1 MRLNRI
7 LGLMFALAILMPA
20 QQGTVQNAAL
30 YQPAIFPGVGL
41 VGYVVPNTLLV
52 GDFGYILSTGYANTI
67 SPRMLAVLS
76 YSAGET
82 IATLGSTPVAPP
94 VTATLSIRPAGSNT
108 AIPVT
113 VTNAVAGAI
122 TFVVPAAVPLGGAEL
137 LYQIAGQPTQWTT
150 VNVVQSS
157 FAFFRTGSG
166 GPAIAQTVASNG
178 SISNVGLT
186 TPAQPGQTLLLTGSG
201 LGYGSTVSATIGGI
215 AAPLI
220 YAGAGPTQ
228 AGHDEIL
235 LQIPAA
241 VPDGCYVPVA
251 VTYNQTTL
259 TTTIAKTSDGSPCR
273 HPWQL
278 SVADMKTL
286 DNGGSLTDALI
297 GLSTQLSVVTS
308 NAASRNES
316 ANMELGQINPSGIA
330 EYFSPAPSGPG
341 CTVPVPAGVGL
352 AYTAVFAL
360 PPNPAVPNIGASVT
374 LQTPTTAITLAGMAG
389 FFEYSANLPPPTDG
403 PLSNLPTPI
412 IAGGKWTFQSSGG
425 PDLPASSFGFT
436 LPAPIQLAGGAPI
449 SVSRNRDQTITW
461 NGAAFD
467 AGATVNIY
475 LSGSTAPVTCTAP
488 ASAGTVTIPASLLSG
503 YAANTIG
510 TLSINLNESGFFLP
524 HAQFQLHNG
533 TTLLMVVSFSSN
545 DSRPVFF
552 Q

>member
-1 MRLNRI
+1 MNLNHI
-7 LGLMFALAILMPA
+7 VGLMFALATLMPA
-20 QQGTVQNAAL
+20 QQGTVQNAAA
-30 YQPAIFPGVGL
+30 YQSAMPQL
-41 VGYVVPNTLLV
+41 VGYVV
-52 GDFGYILSTGYANTI
+52 FGIAPGYSGGASNVI

-76 YSAGET
+76 YPSP
-82 IATLGSTPVAPP
+82 SSFFDPV
-94 VTATLSIRPAGSNT
+94 ATLSLRPVGSNT

-157 FAFFRTGSG
+157 FAFFRIAPG
-166 GPAIAQTVASNG
+166 GPAIAQTIASNG
-178 SISNVGLT
+178 SLNNVGLT

-201 LGYGSTVSATIGGI
+201 LGYGSTVSATIGGV
-215 AAPLI
+215 AAPVI

-241 VPDGCYVPVA
+241 IPDGCYVPVA
-251 VTYNQTTL
+251 VTYNQTTV
-259 TTTIAKTSDGSPCR
+259 TTTIGKTSDGSPCK

-278 SVADMKTL
+278 SVNDMKTL

-297 GLSTQLSVVTS
+297 SLSTQLSVVTS
-308 NAASRNES
+308 NAGSRTEFASMN
-316 ANMELGQINPSGIA
+316 LGQINATGIA
-330 EYFSPAPSGPG
+330 QYFAPAPSGPG
-341 CTVPVPAGVGL
+341 CTAPVPVGVGL
-352 AYTAVFAL
+352 AYAAIFNVVS
-360 PPNPAVPNIGASVT
+360 PNPPVPNIGASAT
-374 LQTPTTAITLAGMAG
+374 LQTPTAAITLADVVGNSY
-389 FFEYSANLPPPTDG
+389 YSASLPPPTDG

-425 PDLPASSFGFT
+425 ADLPASSFGFT

-461 NGAAFD
+461 NGSAFD

-475 LSGSTAPVTCTAP
+475 LSGSGATVTCTAP
-488 ASAGTVTIPASLLSG
+488 ASAGTVTIPAALLSG
-503 YAANTIG
+503 YVSNTIG
-510 TLSINLNESGFFLP
+510 TLNINLGESGFFLP
-524 HAQFQLHNG
+524 HAQFQLKNG
-533 TTLLMVVSFSSN
+533 TTLLTIVSFSSN